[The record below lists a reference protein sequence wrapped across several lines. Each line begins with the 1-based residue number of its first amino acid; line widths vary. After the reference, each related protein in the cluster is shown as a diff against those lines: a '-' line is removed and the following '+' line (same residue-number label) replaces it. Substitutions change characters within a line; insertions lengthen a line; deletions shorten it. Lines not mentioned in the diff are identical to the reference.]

1 MSIQIGD
8 RIPSVTLRH
17 MTVEGPAEIATEAL
31 FGGKRVA
38 VFGLP
43 GAFTPTCSAK
53 HLPSYVAQAEA
64 LKAKGVDAIA
74 CMSVNDA
81 FVMAAWGKDQKVG
94 DDVLMVG
101 DGSAEFTA
109 KLGLE
114 LDLTERGLG
123 VRSRRFAMVVDDGK
137 VTQLNIEE
145 DPRGMSVSGAE
156 TILGQL

>member
-1 MSIQIGD
+1 MTIKVGD
-8 RIPSVTLRH
+8 TIPEATLMR
-17 MTVEGPAEIATEAL
+17 MTDEGPGPITTAEL
-31 FGGKRVA
+31 FGGRKV
-38 VFGLP
+38 VLFGLP

-53 HLPSYVAQAEA
+53 HLPSYVANAQAI
-64 LKAKGVDAIA
+64 KAKGVDVIA
-74 CMSVNDA
+74 CMAVNDA